1 MAATSARIT
10 PALTIDRERGRI
22 AASGDW
28 VVATTDVAEGL
39 VAQTGLPGAAAV
51 DIDTAAIGLMDT
63 AGVWLLVRLR
73 EALITAGAAVTVS
86 GMDGHRAILLKQVEA
101 AQQSEAAAE
110 AAEVA
115 QPRKKVRPILSFL
128 DRVGRHACDQAH
140 DSKWVLS
147 LLGAAVANI
156 AFGILHPRRFRVTAT
171 LSNFERVC
179 IGAVPIIALMSF
191 LIGAIIAQQG
201 AFYLR
206 QFGAQLFV
214 VDLVGVLAL
223 RELGVLLTAIMVAG
237 RSGSA
242 FTAEIGSM
250 RMREEVD
257 AIQVMG
263 LNPVEVLVVPR
274 LLALIV
280 ALPIL
285 TFIANIA
292 ALAGAGVVSWLYIGI
307 SMSTFLDRLNSAI
320 DLQTL
325 MIGISKAPFMA
336 LIVGLVSCVEGMKVK
351 GSAESLGRQT
361 TVSVVRSIFLVIV
374 VDGIFAIIFAS
385 MGI

>member
-1 MAATSARIT
+1 MAAISARAT
-10 PALTIDRERGRI
+10 PALTIDQGQGRVS
-22 AASGDW
+22 ASGDW
-28 VVATTDVAEGL
+28 VVATAEVAEGL
-39 VAQTGLPGAAAV
+39 VTGTSLPGKGRV
-51 DIDTAAIGLMDT
+51 CLDVGGVGVLDT
-63 AGVWLLVRLR
+63 AGVWLIVQLR
-73 EALITAGAAVTVS
+73 DALAAGGASVDVV
-86 GMDGHRAILLKQVEA
+86 GMDGHRAVLLKQVEGHEGDVLP
-101 AQQSEAAAE
+101 EAATKP
-110 AAEVA
+110 VKRN
-115 QPRKKVRPILSFL
+115 PVVSFL

-140 DSKWVLS
+140 DSRWVLS
-147 LLGAAVANI
+147 LLGAAVATI
-156 AFGILHPRRFRVTAT
+156 ATGIFNPRRFRMTAT
-171 LSNFERVC
+171 LANFERVC

-263 LNPVEVLVVPR
+263 LNPVEVLVIPR
-274 LLALIV
+274 LLALII

-320 DLQTL
+320 DIQTL

-374 VDGIFAIIFAS
+374 VDGIFAIFFAS
-385 MGI
+385 VGI

>member
-22 AASGDW
+22 TASGDW
-28 VVATTDVAEGL
+28 VVATADVAEGL
-39 VAQTGLPGAAAV
+39 VTGATLPARGSVRFDVTGIGA
-51 DIDTAAIGLMDT
+51 LDT
-63 AGVWLLVRLR
+63 AGVWLIVQLR
-73 EALITAGAAVTVS
+73 DALKAAGAAVDLV
-86 GMDGHRAILLKQVEA
+86 GMDGHRAVLVKQVEGQEQA
-101 AQQSEAAAE
+101 DAKVAAAP
-110 AAEVA
+110 AA
-115 QPRKKVRPILSFL
+115 PKVNPVIGFL

-156 AFGILHPRRFRVTAT
+156 GLGIIHPRRFRITAT
-171 LSNFERVC
+171 LANFERVC

-263 LNPVEVLVVPR
+263 LNPVEVLVIPR
-274 LLALIV
+274 LLALII

-285 TFIANIA
+285 TFIANLA

-320 DLQTL
+320 DVQTL

-374 VDGIFAIIFAS
+374 VDGIFAMFFAAV
-385 MGI
+385 GI

>member
-1 MAATSARIT
+1 MASTSARIT
-10 PALTIDRERGRI
+10 PALTIDRERGQI

-28 VVATTDVAEGL
+28 VVATAAVAEDL
-39 VAQTGLPGAAAV
+39 VARAALPGDGRV
-51 DIDTAAIGLMDT
+51 RLDVSGIGLLDT
-63 AGVWLLVRLR
+63 AGVWLIVKLR
-73 EALITAGAAVTVS
+73 DAVTAAGHAIDVV
-86 GMDGHRAILLKQVEA
+86 GMDGHRAVLLKQVE
-101 AQQSEAAAE
+101 SHEDDVLPE
-110 AAEVA
+110 PVK
-115 QPRKKVRPILSFL
+115 PVKVNPVIAFL
-128 DRVGRHACDQAH
+128 DRLGRHACDQAH
-140 DSKWVLS
+140 DSRWVLS
-147 LLGAAVANI
+147 LLGAAVATI
-156 AFGILHPRRFRVTAT
+156 GLGLVQPRRLRITAT

-263 LNPVEVLVVPR
+263 LNPVEVLVIPR

-285 TFIANIA
+285 TFIANLA

-307 SMSTFLDRLNSAI
+307 SMSTFLDRLNSAV
-320 DLQTL
+320 DVQTL

-374 VDGIFAIIFAS
+374 VDGIFAMFFATV
-385 MGI
+385 GI